1 MLFHRQR
8 TASTVSHKDGTQEFQ
23 TGNRNVNALLQ
34 DRSHLA
40 LHPKVNTLGAP
51 RTWRLMDRQ
60 KEYVLS
66 TVKERGIRFIRLWFT
81 DVQGFLKSFAITPA
95 ELEVALDEGVSFDGS
110 AIDGFSRS
118 HEADMLARPDPSTF
132 QILPFTSGHAGV
144 ARMFCDIV
152 TPEGDPFP
160 GDPRWVLKQTLNRA
174 AELGY
179 SFYVAPEI
187 EFFYFEDS
195 SPATKVLDR
204 GGYFDLTP
212 LDVAQEYRRS
222 TIVAL
227 EKLGIPVAFSHHEV
241 SPSQH
246 ELGLRHTDALTMADT
261 IMTTRLTVKEV
272 AIEHGIYATFMPKPL
287 EAVDGSGMHL
297 HLSLFEGDENAFHD
311 PDADLGLSKEARG
324 FIAGLLT
331 HASELTAVTNQWVN
345 SYKRLVTGFDAPIFE
360 TWARN
365 DQSALVRIPATKK
378 GKIDST
384 RIEYRSPDPSCNPY
398 LALSVILAAGLD
410 GIEKDL
416 DLPPQMGSD
425 VLAMSSKER
434 RDAGVRHIPRNLA
447 EAIKAM
453 ESSDLMRETLGDH
466 VFEWFLKN
474 KKREWARYEQHV
486 SRYELEE
493 YLPVL

>member
-1 MLFHRQR
+1 
-8 TASTVSHKDGTQEFQ
+8 
-23 TGNRNVNALLQ
+23 
-34 DRSHLA
+34 
-40 LHPKVNTLGAP
+40 
-51 RTWRLMDRQ
+51 MDRQ

-66 TVKERGIRFIRLWFT
+66 TVKERGVRFIRLWFT

-95 ELEVALDEGVSFDGS
+95 ELATALDEGVSFDGS

-118 HEADMLARPDPSTF
+118 YEADMLALPDPSTF
-132 QILPFTSGHAGV
+132 QILPFKSGHGGV

-152 TPEGDPFP
+152 TPEGDPFQ
-160 GDPRWVLKQTLNRA
+160 GDPRYVLKQTLNKA

-195 SPATKVLDR
+195 SPEPKALDR

-246 ELGLRHTDALTMADT
+246 ELDLRHTDALTMADT

-272 AIEHGIYATFMPKPL
+272 ALEQGIYATFMPKPL

-297 HLSLFEGDENAFHD
+297 HLSLFNGDENAFHD
-311 PDADLGLSKEARG
+311 PSGEHGLSKEARG
-324 FIAGLLT
+324 FIAGLLR
-331 HASELTAVTNQWVN
+331 HASEITAVTNQWVN

-398 LALSVILAAGLD
+398 LALSVILAAGLA
-410 GIEKDL
+410 GIANNYE
-416 DLPPQMGSD
+416 LPPEMGSD
-425 VLAMSSKER
+425 VLAMSSTQRLE
-434 RDAGVRHIPRNLA
+434 AGVKHIPRNLA
-447 EAIKAM
+447 EAIAAM
-453 ESSDLMRETLGDH
+453 ESSDLVRDTLGDH
-466 VFEWFLKN
+466 VFEWFLRN
-474 KKREWARYEQHV
+474 KKREWAQYEQHV

-493 YLPVL
+493 YLPLL

>member
-1 MLFHRQR
+1 
-8 TASTVSHKDGTQEFQ
+8 
-23 TGNRNVNALLQ
+23 
-34 DRSHLA
+34 
-40 LHPKVNTLGAP
+40 
-51 RTWRLMDRQ
+51 MDRQ
-60 KEYVLS
+60 REYVLS

-95 ELEVALDEGVSFDGS
+95 ELATALDEGVSFDGS

-132 QILPFTSGHAGV
+132 QILPFKSGHAGV

-152 TPEGDPFP
+152 TPDGDPFP
-160 GDPRWVLKQTLNRA
+160 GDPRHVLRQTLNKA
-174 AELGY
+174 ADLGY

-195 SPATKVLDR
+195 SPEPKTLDK

-246 ELGLRHTDALTMADT
+246 ELDLRHTDALTMADT

-272 AIEHGIYATFMPKPL
+272 ALEHGIYATFMPKPL

-297 HLSLFEGDENAFHD
+297 HLSLFKGDENAFHD
-311 PDADLGLSKEARG
+311 PAGEHGLSKEARG
-324 FIAGLLT
+324 FISGLLR
-331 HASELTAVTNQWVN
+331 HASEITAVTNQWVN

-365 DQSALVRIPATKK
+365 DQSALVRIPATKR

-384 RIEYRSPDPSCNPY
+384 RIEYRSPDASCNPY
-398 LALSVILAAGLD
+398 LALSVILAAGLS
-410 GIEKDL
+410 GIANNYA
-416 DLPPQMGSD
+416 LPPQMGSD
-425 VLAMSSKER
+425 VLAMSSDQR
-434 RDAGVRHIPRNLA
+434 MSAGVRHIPRNLA
-447 EAIKAM
+447 EAITAM
-453 ESSDLMRETLGDH
+453 ENSELVRDALGDH
-466 VFEWFLKN
+466 VFEWFLRN

-493 YLPVL
+493 YLPLL

>member
-1 MLFHRQR
+1 
-8 TASTVSHKDGTQEFQ
+8 
-23 TGNRNVNALLQ
+23 
-34 DRSHLA
+34 
-40 LHPKVNTLGAP
+40 
-51 RTWRLMDRQ
+51 MDRQ
-60 KEYVLS
+60 MEYVLS

-95 ELEVALDEGVSFDGS
+95 ELDIALEEGISFDGS
-110 AIDGFSRS
+110 SIDGFSRS
-118 HEADMLARPDPSTF
+118 YEADMLARPDPSTF
-132 QILPFTSGHAGV
+132 QILPWKGGDAGV

-152 TPEGDPFP
+152 TPDGEPFP
-160 GDPRWVLKQTLNRA
+160 GDPRYVLRQNVKRA

-179 SFYVAPEI
+179 SFYVAPEV

-195 SPATKVLDR
+195 SPEPKVLDK

-212 LDVAQEYRRS
+212 LDVAQEYRRT
-222 TIVAL
+222 TIDAL
-227 EKLGIPVAFSHHEV
+227 EQLGIPVVFSHHEV

-246 ELGLRHTDALTMADT
+246 ELDLRHTDAMTMADT

-272 AIEHGIYATFMPKPL
+272 ATEHGIYATFMPKPL
-287 EAVDGSGMHL
+287 ESVDGSGMHL
-297 HLSLFEGDENAFHD
+297 HLSLFQGDENAFHD
-311 PDADLGLSKEARG
+311 PSGEYELSKVARG

-345 SYKRLVTGFDAPIFE
+345 SYKRLVGGFDAPVFE

-365 DQSALVRIPATKK
+365 DQSALVRVPATKK

-384 RIEYRSPDPSCNPY
+384 RIEYRSPDASCNPY
-398 LALSVILAAGLD
+398 LTLSVILAAGLA
-410 GIEKDL
+410 GIANNYE
-416 DLPPQMGSD
+416 LPPEMGSD
-425 VLAMSSKER
+425 VLAMSPTQR
-434 RDAGVRHIPRNLA
+434 RDAGVRHIPHNLS
-447 EAIKAM
+447 EAIATM
-453 ESSDLMRETLGDH
+453 EGSELVREALGDH

-486 SRYELEE
+486 SRFELEQ

>member
-1 MLFHRQR
+1 
-8 TASTVSHKDGTQEFQ
+8 
-23 TGNRNVNALLQ
+23 
-34 DRSHLA
+34 
-40 LHPKVNTLGAP
+40 
-51 RTWRLMDRQ
+51 MDRQ

-95 ELEVALDEGVSFDGS
+95 ELEIALDEGVSFDGS
-110 AIDGFSRS
+110 SIDGFSRS
-118 HEADMLARPDPSTF
+118 YEADMLAKPDPSTF
-132 QILPFTSGHAGV
+132 QILPWKGGDAGV

-160 GDPRWVLKQTLNRA
+160 GDPRHVLRQNLERA

-187 EFFYFEDS
+187 EFFYFEDAS
-195 SPATKVLDR
+195 CEPQVLDR

-227 EKLGIPVAFSHHEV
+227 ERLGIPVAFSHHEV

-246 ELGLRHTDALTMADT
+246 ELDLRHTDALTMADT

-272 AIEHGIYATFMPKPL
+272 AMEHGIYATFMPKPL
-287 EAVDGSGMHL
+287 ASVDGSGMHL
-297 HLSLFEGDENAFHD
+297 HLSLFQGDENAFHD
-311 PDADLGLSKEARG
+311 PSGEHGLSKVAHG
-324 FIAGLLT
+324 FIAGLLA
-331 HASELTAVTNQWVN
+331 HAPEITAVTNQWVN
-345 SYKRLVTGFDAPIFE
+345 SYKRLVGGFDAPIYE

-365 DQSALVRIPATKK
+365 DQSALVRVPATKK

-384 RIEYRSPDPSCNPY
+384 RIEYRAPDPACNPY
-398 LALSVILAAGLD
+398 LALSVILAAGLA
-410 GIEKDL
+410 GVAGNYE
-416 DLPPQMGSD
+416 LPAEMGSD
-425 VLAMSSKER
+425 VLKMTAEQRS
-434 RDAGVRHIPRNLA
+434 DAGVRHLPRNLI
-447 EAIKAM
+447 EAITAM
-453 ESSDLMRETLGDH
+453 ERSDLARDALGDH
-466 VFEWFLKN
+466 VFEWFLRN
-474 KKREWARYEQHV
+474 KKREWTRYEQHV